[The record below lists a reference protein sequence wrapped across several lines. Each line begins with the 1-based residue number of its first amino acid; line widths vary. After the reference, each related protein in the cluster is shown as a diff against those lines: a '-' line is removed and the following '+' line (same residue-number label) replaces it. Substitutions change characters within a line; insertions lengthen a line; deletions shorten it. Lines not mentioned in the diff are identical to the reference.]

1 MERELRH
8 ADDCA
13 GTKERKKSRRKKKER
28 KKERKKMR
36 TTTSPFPN
44 PGQIGQ
50 QLDGLP
56 STNKFGK
63 PPSTQG
69 FLSFLIRL
77 LQIVGH
83 GKKGSLAIW
92 DWLKFFHQRM
102 DITVRSH
109 CVQRGR
115 NRSEVRRSRERV
127 GRVETLLCAAAD
139 IIHSHTQ
146 KRA

>member
-83 GKKGSLAIW
+83 GKKGSLAM
-92 DWLKFFHQRM
+92 L
-102 DITVRSH
+102 
-109 CVQRGR
+109 R
-115 NRSEVRRSRERV
+115 NLGLAKIFSPTN
-127 GRVETLLCAAAD
+127 GHHGKKPLCSKGAE
-139 IIHSHTQ
+139 
-146 KRA
+146 